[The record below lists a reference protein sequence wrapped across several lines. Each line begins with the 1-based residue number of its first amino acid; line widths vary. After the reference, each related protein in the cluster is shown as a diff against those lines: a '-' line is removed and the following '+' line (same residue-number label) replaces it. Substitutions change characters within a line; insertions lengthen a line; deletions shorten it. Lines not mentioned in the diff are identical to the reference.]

1 MGVYDREYVKEGR
14 PGSVGGPGGGFGG
27 FGGLGPRGPVGAAGW
42 SANTWV
48 IVICVAVFAID
59 ALMGPRFE
67 VAAGRAYDRDAPSS
81 AVERAEPVERDM
93 PSTLPGSSAKPL
105 VDPQSGEVVGQERY
119 FQMPL
124 FQAIG
129 HFSTGLGFFEL
140 QVWRLVGFQFLHA
153 NLSHLFMN
161 MLGLFFFGPI
171 VEGRLGRKKY
181 VAFYLICGIAGA
193 MMYLLL
199 NGLGQAGVALPG
211 VLFNDLYTPLI
222 GASAGV
228 FGVLMASAYLAPNS
242 TVLLFFVIPAP
253 LKVVVYGFV
262 ALAALNLL
270 TAGHNAG
277 GDAAHLGGA
286 IAGAFFV
293 RKPQLLRDF
302 LDFSGKGSTGSRA
315 RSKRTKRVRN
325 AASVGNRLSGK
336 GGPSEAE
343 VDRILS
349 KVATEGLASLT
360 EKERKILKKASEAKG
375 G

>member
-14 PGSVGGPGGGFGG
+14 TGPVGGPGGGFGG
-27 FGGLGPRGPVGAAGW
+27 FGGLGPRGPVGAGGW

-48 IVICVAVFAID
+48 IVICVAVFVID
-59 ALMGPRFE
+59 ALTGAQGLTFE
-67 VAAGRAYDRDAPSS
+67 VSAGRAIDRDAPVA
-81 AVERAEPVERDM
+81 AVERAEPVERETR
-93 PSTLPGSSAKPL
+93 STLPGSFAKPL
-105 VDPQSGEVVGQERY
+105 VDPETGAVVGQQRY
-119 FQMPL
+119 FLMPL

-171 VEGRLGRKKY
+171 VESRLGRKKY

-193 MMYLLL
+193 VAYLILS
-199 NGLGQAGVALPG
+199 GLGQMGIALPG

-228 FGVLMASAYLAPNS
+228 FGVLMASAYLAPRS

-253 LKVVVYGFV
+253 LKAVVYGFV

-270 TAGHNAG
+270 TGGSNAG

-293 RKPQLLRDF
+293 RKPELLRDF
-302 LDFSGKGSTGSRA
+302 LDFSGKGAAA
-315 RSKRTKRVRN
+315 RSRSARPKRVKN
-325 AASVGNRLSGK
+325 AAKPKR

-349 KVATEGLASLT
+349 KVANEGLASLT